1 MLSSSA
7 NSNEVILQADSG
19 GDTEVTKNG
28 IYQDGVKDTFSDKMT
43 RTLILNAKEPKIIEK
58 EPLDQPSDS
67 GSLSNLVERNS
78 TERIVNTST
87 VVKTRNYKKS
97 DFGDRNM
104 TSQTYRNSNII
115 SSNELLNI
123 TSISGKN
130 FNAATL
136 QSNLPED
143 MRISKLLR
151 RLCVEKNPTNATDLC
166 SKLKTVILDNNNT
179 AYIRRS
185 FDILTDS
192 IVYLLKE
199 CPHECL
205 DDIIDIFGMMGYV
218 IRHDVTAYKTWIV
231 KSYKNQQLRIPVM
244 KALLKTLK
252 MDSNGRDLMPQ
263 CLPKFIELLKDYL
276 DAAEKTELFV
286 VITKTIKQFSLN
298 YPRIFEPHFTDIVDI
313 VVGWHLETDQTDE
326 FKEHCSDILQGFH
339 LFWTL
344 DTNFANNLLSQFL
357 EDIIA
362 SESEMDGRISPSY
375 ERPTTPEM
383 SIASLIGAFSSV
395 MKCTWESSEKLVKT
409 VGKDLLM
416 ESFEKIVTVTTKIL
430 RGNSSHCVIVTGNEF
445 VAIILD
451 CYEHGISAPYDELF
465 ALVQIQLEHIDLFSE
480 NQVSSLL
487 YVILKVLVEVKTDI
501 PFKFVA
507 ELFGSDSKLCSLK
520 FIRSK
525 TIQSALIKIYHEVLN
540 LKNISLLEEAYKHI
554 LRDLGAA
561 FKSLTNDSDIKWPTE
576 LTPNLP
582 QYTVPQA
589 EVIINFYL
597 TSLSSLALSN
607 SSIIAMY
614 GLQPNIFELL
624 VFELQTTNLNIWSH
638 HKDIHYVILTFL
650 YAHCRKNH
658 YFISTSSL
666 LNSASAKVSTTFNNF
681 SLESTSSSPTS
692 HHFSMILTF
701 LDEILNANL
710 LEQSLS
716 LVFDWCKELF
726 LETAQYADVLAN
738 ETKFTSIIQNIA
750 TLSVKESNVIK
761 TECAHCLD
769 ALYNFATLN
778 DDVLKSIAE
787 ICCVHMCS
795 NDARVR
801 ERFSYIFATLP
812 LNVSLHQVND
822 YTGIAKDRAK
832 HIAHYQHWH
841 NSRQTHGDMSP
852 KFFKEFINA
861 LAFKD
866 DSVFI
871 EDMLK
876 DMFTICWYEEEGNAG
891 EFSKI
896 ALSDLRCMVSWA
908 QWEAAQY
915 CVNNKL
921 RTSLGKPQETFM
933 KIELIIKEDARILA
947 MKEKAPMKDLEA
959 LLANQK
965 HTRVLLG
972 FLEALEKAIYNAS
985 EGTAYALPA
994 PEKPARTFFHINA
1007 PTCNEWF
1014 NRIRTAVDLVALH
1027 CLGRLTLIEFFV
1039 RLMF

>member
-7 NSNEVILQADSG
+7 NSNEVILQTES

-28 IYQDGVKDTFSDKMT
+28 ICKDGVKDSFSDKMT
-43 RTLILNAKEPKIIEK
+43 RTLILNSKEPKIIEK
-58 EPLDQPSDS
+58 VHLDQPSES
-67 GSLSNLVERNS
+67 GSLSNLSERNIGS
-78 TERIVNTST
+78 INTST

-104 TSQTYRNSNII
+104 TNQTYRNSNII

-166 SKLKTVILDNNNT
+166 GKLKTVILEPNNT

-199 CPHECL
+199 CPQECL

-252 MDSNGRDLMPQ
+252 MDANGRDLMPQ
-263 CLPKFIELLKDYL
+263 SLPKFIELLKDYL

-339 LFWTL
+339 VFWTL

-357 EDIIA
+357 EDIIV

-375 ERPTTPEM
+375 ERSTTPEM

-430 RGNSSHCVIVTGNEF
+430 RGMSNHCVIVTGNEF

-465 ALVQIQLEHIDLFSE
+465 ALIRIQLEHIDLFSE

-487 YVILKVLVEVKTDI
+487 YVVLKVLVEVKTDI

-507 ELFGSDSKLCSLK
+507 ELFSSDSKLCSLK

-525 TIQSALIKIYHEVLN
+525 SIQSALIKIYHEVLN

-561 FKSLTNDSDIKWPTE
+561 FKSLTNDGDIKWPTE

-638 HKDIHYVILTFL
+638 HKDIHHVILTFL

-726 LETAQYADVLAN
+726 LETAQYSEVLSN
-738 ETKFTSIIQNIA
+738 ETKFTSIIQNLNS
-750 TLSVKESNVIK
+750 LSVKESNVIK
-761 TECAHCLD
+761 TECANCLD

-778 DDVLKSIAE
+778 NDVLKSIAE
-787 ICCVHMCS
+787 ICSVHMCS
-795 NDARVR
+795 NDAKVR

-841 NSRQTHGDMSP
+841 NSRQTHGEMSP

-896 ALSDLRCMVSWA
+896 ALSDLRCLISWA

-965 HTRVLLG
+965 HTRILLG

-1027 CLGRLTLIEFFV
+1027 CLGMLT
-1039 RLMF
+1039 

>member
-7 NSNEVILQADSG
+7 NSNEVILQAETG
-19 GDTEVTKNG
+19 ETEVTKNG
-28 IYQDGVKDTFSDKMT
+28 IYQDGVKDSFNDKMT
-43 RTLILNAKEPKIIEK
+43 RTLILNSKEPKIIEK
-58 EPLDQPSDS
+58 AHLDQPSEG
-67 GSLSNLVERNS
+67 GSLSNLSERNIGS
-78 TERIVNTST
+78 INTGI

-97 DFGDRNM
+97 DFSDRNM
-104 TSQTYRNSNII
+104 SNQTYRNSNII

-166 SKLKTVILDNNNT
+166 GKLKTVILEPNNT

-199 CPHECL
+199 CPQECL

-218 IRHDVTAYKTWIV
+218 IRHDITAYKTWIV

-244 KALLKTLK
+244 KALLKTFQ
-252 MDSNGRDLMPQ
+252 MDANSRDLMTQ

-339 LFWTL
+339 LFWML

-357 EDIIA
+357 EDIIV
-362 SESEMDGRISPSY
+362 SESEMDGRTSPSY
-375 ERPTTPEM
+375 ERSTMPEM

-409 VGKDLLM
+409 IGKDLLM

-430 RGNSSHCVIVTGNEF
+430 RGNPNHCVIVTGNEF
-445 VAIILD
+445 VAITLD
-451 CYEHGISAPYDELF
+451 CYEHGISAPHEDLF
-465 ALVQIQLEHIDLFSE
+465 ALIRVQLEHIDMFSE

-487 YVILKVLVEVKTDI
+487 YVVLKALVEIKTDI

-507 ELFGSDSKLCSLK
+507 ELFSTDSKLCSLK

-525 TIQSALIKIYHEVLN
+525 AIQSALIKIYHEMLN

-554 LRDLGAA
+554 LRDLGSA
-561 FKSLTNDSDIKWPTE
+561 FKSLTKDGDIKWPTE

-624 VFELQTTNLNIWSH
+624 VFELQTANLTIWSH

-658 YFISTSSL
+658 YFISTSTL

-701 LDEILNANL
+701 LDEILNASL

-726 LETAQYADVLAN
+726 LETSQYSDVLSN
-738 ETKFTSIIQNIA
+738 ETKFTSIIQNINA
-750 TLSVKESNVIK
+750 LSVNESNVIK
-761 TECAHCLD
+761 NECANCLD
-769 ALYNFATLN
+769 ALYAFATLN
-778 DDVLKSIAE
+778 DDVLKSVAE

-795 NDARVR
+795 NDAKVR

-822 YTGIAKDRAK
+822 YSGFAKDRAK
-832 HIAHYQHWH
+832 YIAHYQHWH
-841 NSRQTHGDMSP
+841 NSRQTHGEMSP

-876 DMFTICWYEEEGNAG
+876 DMFTICWYEGEGSAG

-896 ALSDLRCMVSWA
+896 ALSDLRCLVSWA

-965 HTRVLLG
+965 HTRILLG

-1027 CLGRLTLIEFFV
+1027 CLGRLTV
-1039 RLMF
+1039 